1 MSSREQILSMLD
13 IPQDGSLLLA
23 FSSGSD
29 SAALLS
35 LLPKDRSRA
44 LYVNHA
50 LRSDEELEREMETAV
65 SLCKRFSIPL
75 KIVSLNKGEIARL
88 AHQEGTS
95 IEAAARKMRYQ
106 ILLSEDADYILTAHH
121 LDDVAETFI
130 MRVLTSS
137 PIYSFSLIE
146 KERERIIRPML
157 SVPKRLIK
165 EYIENEN
172 IAYSEDSTNKDL
184 SYKRNYIRQMLL
196 PFINDE
202 EKSAML
208 TISLNIQQMKKRSRK
223 IEFSDALFLTFSRDE
238 YLKAPIWRREE
249 LFFSMNRREKKGL
262 LSRNEIKR
270 FDAAIE
276 EGVKKSRFSSY
287 NMFIKK
293 EMVFFYSELRSIV
306 FPFAGESMDTK
317 YFTLRVKEEG
327 MKEDL
332 VINLQDIAYPA
343 SIRTS
348 RVFDEIELVEGK
360 KKIRD
365 LEREYGIPS
374 SLVLEDRNGIIAFFS
389 SFLSGRDRIAKS
401 FKSKGGKYVTI
412 TL

>member
-1 MSSREQILSMLD
+1 MLD
-13 IPQDGSLLLA
+13 IPEKGSLLLA

-44 LYVNHA
+44 LYINHA
-50 LRSDEELEREMETAV
+50 LRSDEELEREINTAV
-65 SLCKRFSIPL
+65 SLCKRFSVPL
-75 KIVSLNKGEIARL
+75 KIVSLNKGEIAFI

-106 ILLSEDADYILTAHH
+106 ILLNEDADYILTAHH

-130 MRVLTSS
+130 MRVLSSS
-137 PIYSFSLIE
+137 PIYSFSLID
-146 KERERIIRPML
+146 KERGRIIRPML
-157 SVPKRLIK
+157 SVPKRLIN
-165 EYIENEN
+165 EYLKNEN
-172 IAYSEDSTNKDL
+172 IEYSEDSTNKDF
-184 SYKRNYIRQMLL
+184 SYKRNYIRQMII
-196 PFINDE
+196 PFISDE
-202 EKSAML
+202 EKSVML

-223 IEFSDALFLTFSRDE
+223 IEYRDALFFTFSRDE
-238 YLKAPIWRREE
+238 YLKAPAWRREE
-249 LFFSMNRREKKGL
+249 LFFCINRRLKKGL
-262 LSRNEIKR
+262 LPRNEIKR

-276 EGVKKSRFSSY
+276 ADVKKGKFSSY
-287 NMFIKK
+287 NLFMKRGT
-293 EMVFFYSELRSIV
+293 VFFYSELRSIV
-306 FPFAGESMDTK
+306 YPFTGESMDTK
-317 YFTLRVKEEG
+317 YFRLCVKEEG

-343 SIRTS
+343 AVRTS
-348 RVFDEIELVEGK
+348 RVFDEIELVDGK
-360 KKIRD
+360 KKIKD

-374 SLVLEDRNGIIAFFS
+374 SFVLEDRNGIIAFFS

-401 FKSKGGKYVTI
+401 FKAKGGKYVTI